1 MTETRKGLLLGLA
14 AYGMWGLFP
23 LYFPLMEPAGSVEVL
38 AHRVLWSLIT
48 MAILVVALRRRRHL
62 AALLREPRS
71 LLWLTIAA
79 SVIGLNWGVYI
90 WATTHEHVVEASLG
104 YFINPLVSVLLGVV
118 FFAERLRR
126 LQWAALALAT
136 AAVLVLTFE
145 LGEPPW
151 VSLLLA
157 FSFGTYGLAKKQAN
171 RGAIEGLT
179 VETLILAPVALAYL
193 VFLGAQGD
201 GTFTSEG
208 GLHVVL
214 LISLG
219 IVTAVPLLCFGAS
232 ATRVPLTVIGFLQ
245 YTTPTIQF
253 LLGVFLLG
261 EQMTEGRWIGFALVW
276 VALLIFSMESLAHH
290 RRQRRVVRRS
300 AAAPIAA

>member
-1 MTETRKGLLLGLA
+1 MRKGLLLGLA
-14 AYGMWGLFP
+14 AYLIWGLFP
-23 LYFPLMEPAGSVEVL
+23 LYFPLMDPAGAVEVL
-38 AHRVLWSLIT
+38 AHRVLWSMIT
-48 MAILVVALRRRRHL
+48 MVVLVFALRRRRHL

-71 LLWLTIAA
+71 LMWLSIAA
-79 SVIGLNWGVYI
+79 VVIALNWGVYI

-136 AAVLVLTFE
+136 AAVVVLTVE

-151 VSLLLA
+151 VSLGLA
-157 FSFGTYGLAKKQAN
+157 ASFATYGLAKKQAD

-179 VETLILAPVALAYL
+179 VETVLLAPIALAYL
-193 VFLGAQGD
+193 LFLGSRSD
-201 GTFTSEG
+201 STFTSQG
-208 GLHVVL
+208 PLHVAL
-214 LISLG
+214 LVSLG

-245 YTTPTIQF
+245 YTTPTVQF

-261 EQMTEGRWIGFALVW
+261 EQMTSGRWVGFALVW
-276 VALLIFSMESLAHH
+276 LALLLFSLESLGHH
-290 RRQRRVVRRS
+290 RRERRSVRRAS
-300 AAAPIAA
+300 QAALAT